1 MQVTSLLTR
10 EEHAD
15 HDHDQH
21 DHGHEHIPV
30 RLWQIMFGVIFIAN
44 SYLVEWMFEKGSM
57 VAGLSAMV
65 GAVILGW
72 PIVVTALKDIRRGI
86 LSINEL
92 VAIAVL
98 AAFGSGE
105 SQIGGYQTPG
115 IIAFL
120 LLLCELTHTPTAAR
134 ALAPTQSLI
143 KLTPTQAPPI
153 TQNHPD

>member
-30 RLWQIMFGVIFIAN
+30 RLWQIMFGVIFSAN
-44 SYLVEWMFEKGSM
+44 SYLVEWLFERGSM
-57 VAGLSAMV
+57 VAGLSAMG

-105 SQIGGYQTPG
+105 SQIGGYQPAG
-115 IIAFL
+115 IIAFFML
-120 LLLCELTHTPTAAR
+120 LGDRKSTRLNSSHDQISYAVFCLKKKKKERLNR
-134 ALAPTQSLI
+134 S
-143 KLTPTQAPPI
+143 
-153 TQNHPD
+153 

>member
-105 SQIGGYQTPG
+105 SQIGGYPNAR
-115 IIAFL
+115 IIALFIL
-120 LLLCELTHTPTAAR
+120 LRGLTVRSAEHTSRLP
-134 ALAPTQSLI
+134 S
-143 KLTPTQAPPI
+143 
-153 TQNHPD
+153 